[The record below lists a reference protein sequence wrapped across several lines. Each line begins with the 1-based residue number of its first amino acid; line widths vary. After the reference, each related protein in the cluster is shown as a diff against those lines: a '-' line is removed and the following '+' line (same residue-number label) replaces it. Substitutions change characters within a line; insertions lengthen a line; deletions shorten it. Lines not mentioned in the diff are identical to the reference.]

1 MASATFY
8 TTAKRHNSTAIP
20 TGGTVMDVFLKDGS
34 DLLTP
39 TFKINH
45 SGTPNWSMMQFEGRY
60 YFITDITSLRQD
72 LWEISAAV
80 DVLATYKSV
89 ITGSSA
95 FVLYDTAANSEI
107 IDDRLAAQTSA
118 SASIDSTPVPDISA
132 TGSYVLS
139 VIGKGGTSSWI
150 LPSTANLTDLITASV
165 DNVLGTVPPTQPTII
180 EQLQASIDYLKG
192 VFVQILASGKAPD
205 AVRSCYWLPWTM
217 YGQNGRIFLGD
228 YDSGVNGDR
237 IITPIMTVGASVSI
251 PWQASDWRR
260 NAPYHQIYLYM
271 PFIGVINIPPSAVMG
286 CSSLNARYSL
296 NKLDGSVSVRVTAG
310 SLGSEREI
318 GTYSAQTGVSIPIGS
333 SNISPAQMFNSLLT
347 GAGAIAGIMSGAP
360 MAGAGAI
367 AGLTAATRGA
377 LVGTPSAIGGGG
389 GGAAAGQSLDLTCVT
404 VFHDTN
410 VAPASVAAA
419 IGTPSFAYKSLSG
432 LSGYV
437 QTHSA
442 SVSGSMTDTE
452 REMINSLLNGGI
464 FIE

>member
-1 MASATFY
+1 MATATFY
-8 TTAKRHNSTAIP
+8 TTSKRHNSTLVP
-20 TGGTVMDVFLKDGS
+20 TNGTDITVYLKEGCDILS
-34 DLLTP
+34 P
-39 TFKINH
+39 TFKLNYSAI
-45 SGTPNWSMMQFEGRY
+45 PAWSMAKFDNRY
-60 YFITDITSLRQD
+60 YFVTGIRSVRND
-72 LWEISAAV
+72 LWEVDCTV
-80 DVLATYKSV
+80 DVLATYKSA

-95 FVLYDTAANSEI
+95 FVLYDGAANSEI
-107 IDDRLAAQTSA
+107 IDDRLAVQTSA
-118 SASIDSTPVPDISA
+118 AASIDSTPVPDISA
-132 TGSYVLS
+132 SGSYVLS

-217 YGQNGRIFLGD
+217 YGQNGRIYLGD

-260 NAPYHQIYLYM
+260 NAPYHQIYLYI

-286 CSSLNARYSL
+286 CSSLTARYSL

-389 GGAAAGQSLDLTCVT
+389 GGAAAGQSLNLTCVT

-410 VAPASVAAA
+410 IAPASVAPA

-442 SVSGSMTDTE
+442 SVSGSMTDPE
-452 REMINSLLNGGI
+452 RELINNMLDGGI